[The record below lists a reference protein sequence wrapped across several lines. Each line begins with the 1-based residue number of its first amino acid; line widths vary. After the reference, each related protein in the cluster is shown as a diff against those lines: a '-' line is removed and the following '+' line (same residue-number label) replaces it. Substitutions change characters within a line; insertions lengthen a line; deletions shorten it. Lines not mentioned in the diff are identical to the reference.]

1 MKWCFCPHNNWTN
14 ALIIEYSKCLE
25 GSYIPRK
32 SVEGKSKE
40 NCNLVR
46 SKAHALFVCKSM
58 SRLEEYNLSSIWTYL
73 RFVLNCFVIAAGF
86 ILLSY
91 HMCEN
96 CTFKIKEDD
105 SCPTSVQKQKKTKT
119 NTNSHTFCIR

>member
-1 MKWCFCPHNNWTN
+1 MQKSASCFSQKRMRCLSAGAGLDLKSTTSAPYVL
-14 ALIIEYSKCLE
+14 AYCLYSTA
-25 GSYIPRK
+25 Y
-32 SVEGKSKE
+32 
-40 NCNLVR
+40 
-46 SKAHALFVCKSM
+46 
-58 SRLEEYNLSSIWTYL
+58 
-73 RFVLNCFVIAAGF
+73 VIAAGF